1 MPMEVRTR
9 KADVTVNVTGSIAN
23 GIFSGAD
30 TFSVGS
36 QTQVLGNTN
45 LATGDVAGR
54 LIAPRRWTAARRTRA
69 GIIVVLHAAT
79 ASDERPNAAHW
90 RCCARE
96 GKFEQHRADRK

>member
-9 KADVTVNVTGSIAN
+9 KADVTVNVTGPIAN

-45 LATGDVAGR
+45 LATGDVAGG
-54 LIAPRRWTAARRTRA
+54 LIAPNGESASRTPRTGDAAPREAQVRAAPSGQEVGLRRAN
-69 GIIVVLHAAT
+69 
-79 ASDERPNAAHW
+79 ERGY
-90 RCCARE
+90 R
-96 GKFEQHRADRK
+96 